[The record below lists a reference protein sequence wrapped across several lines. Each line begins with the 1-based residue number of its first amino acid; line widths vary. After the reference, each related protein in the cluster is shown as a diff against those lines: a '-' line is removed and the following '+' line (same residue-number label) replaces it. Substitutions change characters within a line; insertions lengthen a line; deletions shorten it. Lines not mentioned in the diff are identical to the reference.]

1 MASEGYSSATFHDS
15 IVRVGVEM
23 LTPTLTSALAA
34 AESDSVPG
42 LDPEVEPIKVLLQV
56 TESLGVAEFA
66 EAPVLTFKPSNV
78 YGIRYPFS
86 SICFNPPQRNRLP

>member
-42 LDPEVEPIKVLLQV
+42 LDPEVEPI
-56 TESLGVAEFA
+56 
-66 EAPVLTFKPSNV
+66 
-78 YGIRYPFS
+78 
-86 SICFNPPQRNRLP
+86 